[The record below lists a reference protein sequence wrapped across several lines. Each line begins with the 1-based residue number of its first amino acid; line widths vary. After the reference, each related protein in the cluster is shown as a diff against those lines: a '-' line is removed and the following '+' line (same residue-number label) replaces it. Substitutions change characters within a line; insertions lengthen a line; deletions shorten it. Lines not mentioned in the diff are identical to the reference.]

1 MHNDGMSGAASGAPQ
16 LATIY
21 PPDALAANRARMDA
35 IEPRGTLHDLF
46 RARAQRSP
54 EKTAYIEHC
63 ARSGEWVGRSWRW
76 MAAEVARRRRAIA
89 AMRIARGERAAVRL
103 RNCIEWVLYDQACM
117 AAGLVLVPLYA
128 EDQPGNIAYIL
139 EQTGARLL
147 LVENAAMWREMA
159 GAARLAALT
168 RVVVAEGA
176 ADADDARVMPLANW
190 LQCGARHAHKNAE
203 EQENAG
209 RADELATIVYTS
221 GTTGR
226 PKGVMLSHANILQN
240 AHAGLKSI
248 AIFPGDTFL
257 SFLPLS
263 HMFER
268 TVGYCMPLMAGAVVA
283 FNRSIAQLPDDLA
296 AIRPSFLITVP
307 RIFERAYGV
316 ISTRLEQ
323 GSALSRRLFARA
335 VETGWRRFEIAQG
348 RASWHASQL
357 LWPLFDALIAKK
369 IRARFG
375 GRLRLAV
382 SGGAPLAPNISR
394 VFIALGVNIVQGYG
408 LTETGPTLSVNTR
421 ARNNPASVGLPFI
434 GAEIRIS
441 PRGELQA
448 RSPSVM
454 SGYWRNPEATRAV
467 LDADGWFSSGDLAA
481 IDAGGFISIVG
492 RLKEIIVTATGE
504 KAPPADMEAAIC
516 DHALFEQAMVLGE
529 GRAFLA
535 ALVVLNAESW
545 PRHAEALGVGA
556 DDDAA
561 LAGKRAEEYL
571 LEKIA
576 RQLRGFPGYA
586 SVRRVCALRDA
597 WSVQD
602 GALTPTMK
610 IKRGVLRERFK
621 AQIENLYARR
631 AGPR

>member
-1 MHNDGMSGAASGAPQ
+1 MRNSDAAHGAAQRA
-16 LATIY
+16 LIY

-35 IEPRGTLHDLF
+35 LEPRGTLHDVF
-46 RARAQRSP
+46 CARARRSP
-54 EKTAYIEHC
+54 EKTAYTEH
-63 ARSGEWVGRSWRW
+63 RDGKWVGRSWRW
-76 MAAEVARRRRAIA
+76 MASEVARRHRAIA
-89 AMRIARGERAAVRL
+89 AMRIARGERAAIRM
-103 RNCIEWVLYDQACM
+103 RNCIEWVLFDQACM

-128 EDQPGNIAYIL
+128 EDHAENIAYIL
-139 EQTGARLL
+139 EQTGAKLL
-147 LVENAAMWREMA
+147 LLERAAMWREMA
-159 GAARLAALT
+159 GETSRLGALL
-168 RVVVAEGA
+168 RVVVVEDPPESG
-176 ADADDARVMPLANW
+176 ADDARLMSLASW
-190 LQCGARHAHKNAE
+190 LQCGARREHEHAHE
-203 EQENAG
+203 HEHAG
-209 RADELATIVYTS
+209 AARADDLATIVYTS

-248 AIFPGDTFL
+248 AIFPSDSFL

-268 TVGYCMPLMAGAVVA
+268 TVGYCLPLMAGASVA

-296 AIRPSFLITVP
+296 ALRPSFLITVP
-307 RIFERAYGV
+307 RIFERAHAA
-316 ISTRLEQ
+316 IMARLEQ
-323 GSALSRRLFARA
+323 APAWSRRLFARA

-348 RASWHASQL
+348 RATWHANQL
-357 LWPLFDALIAKK
+357 LWPLLDALVAKK
-369 IRARFG
+369 IRAQFG

-394 VFIALGVNIVQGYG
+394 VFIALGVDIAQGYG
-408 LTETGPTLSVNTR
+408 LTETGPTLSVNTPAHNR
-421 ARNNPASVGLPFI
+421 PASVGLPFI
-434 GAEIRIS
+434 GAEIRITR
-441 PRGELQA
+441 RGELQA

-454 SGYWRNPEATRAV
+454 SGYWRNPQASRAV
-467 LDADGWFSSGDLAA
+467 LDADGWFSSGDLAR
-481 IDAGGFISIVG
+481 IDAGGFISIIG

-516 DHALFEQAMVLGE
+516 EHALFEQAMVVGE

-545 PRHAEALGVGA
+545 QRHAEALGVDAG
-556 DDDAA
+556 DAA
-561 LAGKRAEEYL
+561 LAGARAEAFL

-576 RQLRGFPGYA
+576 RQLRGFPAYA
-586 SVRRVCALRDA
+586 AVRRVCVMRDA
-597 WSVQD
+597 WSVQN

-621 AQIENLYARR
+621 TQIQTLYARP
-631 AGPR
+631 AAPR